1 MHINNCVKDYIKA
14 YLRKVDKNLLF
25 FIYLNGDTMS
35 NKNIHKRIM
44 IVMIITIFLFIV
56 IICKVFYI
64 QVFSYNKLNK
74 YASNLWSRNLPIKAD
89 RGMIYDTNG
98 IILAGNI
105 TTTSL
110 VLIPNQIKNKEDTAK
125 KLSEILNVSYEEM
138 YKKKKKKT
146 SIERVHPEGRNLSYD
161 IADKIN
167 NLKIDGVYLLKEAKR
182 SYPYNTM
189 LSHSIGFV
197 GIDNQGLSGLEL
209 IYNNYLTGSDG
220 AIKYFSDAK
229 GNSLSKTELYESP
242 TPGINMTLTVNY
254 NIQEALE
261 RELNNAVSKYN
272 PDHALGIVMDPNNG
286 EILAISSKPDYEPSN
301 YQNYTSE
308 EINRNLPIWMTYEPG
323 STFKIITLAASLEE
337 GIVDLDNDRWYDSGS
352 ITVSGVKLH
361 CWKHGGHGDESY
373 LEVVENSCN
382 TGFVN
387 LGLKLGKEKLFNYI
401 DLFGF
406 GKKTGIDLNGE
417 ASGIIFNIN
426 KIGDLELATT
436 AFGQGVSVTPIQ
448 QITAVSAAI
457 NGGYLYKPY
466 IVKSLNEPETNSV
479 ILKNEPTVVRKVI
492 SEKTSG
498 LVRYALES
506 VVARGTGHNAYIG
519 GYRVGGKTGTA
530 QKVKDGKYLTGN
542 YITSFIGFLPADDPK
557 VVVYIAIDNAKG
569 VTQYGGTVAAPI
581 AKNVLQSIIG
591 ILDIKERKNE
601 LEREYNY
608 FDKQYKEV
616 PNVIGMSVKDAI
628 KSLKPFKVEYTGSGD
643 TVLYQSPSSGTSIY
657 EGETIRLFLK

>member
-1 MHINNCVKDYIKA
+1 MLV
-14 YLRKVDKNLLF
+14 
-25 FIYLNGDTMS
+25 
-35 NKNIHKRIM
+35 
-44 IVMIITIFLFIV
+44 TIFLFIV
-56 IICKVFYI
+56 IIGKVFYI
-64 QVFSYNKLNK
+64 QVISYNKLNK
-74 YASNLWSRNLPIKAD
+74 YANNLWSRNLPIKAD
-89 RGMIYDTNG
+89 RGIIYDTNG
-98 IILAGNI
+98 IELAGNI

-110 VLIPNQIKNKEDTAK
+110 VLIPNQIKDKEYTSK
-125 KLSEILNVSYEEM
+125 KLSEILNVSYDEM
-138 YKKKKKKT
+138 YKHVSKKT

-161 IADKIN
+161 VADKIN
-167 NLKIDGVYLLKEAKR
+167 DLKIDGVYLLKEAKR
-182 SYPYNTM
+182 NYPFNTL
-189 LSHSIGFV
+189 LSHTIGFV

-242 TPGINMTLTVNY
+242 TSGVNVTLTVDY

-272 PDHALGIVMDPNNG
+272 PDHALGIVMNPNTG
-286 EILAISSKPDYEPSN
+286 EILALSSKPDYEPSN
-301 YQNYTSE
+301 YKNYTEE

-337 GIVDLDNDRWYDSGS
+337 KIVDLDNDYWIDTGS
-352 ITVSGVKLH
+352 ITVGGAKLH
-361 CWKHGGHGDESY
+361 CWKHGGHGRETY

-387 LGLKLGKEKLFNYI
+387 LGLKLGKETLFNYI

-417 ASGIIFNIN
+417 ASGIIFNID

-457 NGGYLYKPY
+457 NGGLLYKPY

-479 ILKNEPTVVRKVI
+479 ILKNEPQVVRKVI
-492 SEKTSG
+492 SEDTSDK
-498 LVRYALES
+498 VRYALES

-530 QKVKDGKYLTGN
+530 QKVKDGKYMTGN
-542 YITSFIGFLPADDPK
+542 YITSFIGFLPADDPQ
-557 VVVYIAIDNAKG
+557 VIIYIAIDNAKG

-581 AKNVLQSIIG
+581 AKNVLLSCID
-591 ILDIKERKNE
+591 ILNIKERKDAI
-601 LEREYNY
+601 EREYLY
-608 FDKQYKEV
+608 TDKQYATV
-616 PNVIGMSVKDAI
+616 PNVVGMKNSEAI
-628 KSLKPFKVEYTGSGD
+628 KLLKQFKIEYTGNGSSII
-643 TVLYQSPSSGTSIY
+643 YQTPSSGTSIY
-657 EGETIRLFLK
+657 EGETIRLLLGE